1 MGAITSRA
9 VGTSVTDTAP
19 RGETNLKLE
28 AQKIKD
34 FTGGHEDWQKWKSRT
49 ECAFSGSGYERVL
62 EDTEYAMSNERLNK
76 VVYSQLAAA
85 TVDGVAYHLVQQFE
99 SDKNGHAAWKNLCEW
114 YDGDMIMNET
124 AENLRNKLD
133 NLRLHTGVSGSEY
146 VNKFLAW
153 YRDLDKIKGEGLS
166 KGHATHLFLKNITD
180 SEYQSS
186 VTYCRN
192 TDCSL
197 EKCIAAVRKQERDI
211 QQKKLDR
218 HRLKA
223 TLRRMRS
230 SGDSDMEDEAFGSAP
245 KRSKLTKPRR
255 TGSTNSEKVENKKF
269 EGELDTTERGLLRFH
284 SDCWKTMDEKE
295 KDFVRDYNATI
306 KHGDP
311 IDKVIMPPGISIK
324 TCVRRTQVTDGIKKE
339 SVDEPKHNG
348 RDRKKKGVTFGISE
362 EDHADPDD
370 V

>member
-1 MGAITSRA
+1 M
-9 VGTSVTDTAP
+9 
-19 RGETNLKLE
+19 KLE

-62 EDTEYAMSNERLNK
+62 DDMEYAVANERLNK

-99 SDKNGHAAWKNLCEW
+99 TDKNGHAAWKNLCDW
-114 YDGDMIMNET
+114 YDGEMIQNET

-133 NLRLHTGVSGSEY
+133 NLRLHSGISGSEY

-153 YRDLDKIKGEGLS
+153 YRDLEKIKGEGLS

-180 SEYQSS
+180 SDYQTS

-192 TDCSL
+192 TDSTL

-218 HRLKA
+218 YRFKTTLQRMRLSDDSEDDFEDKEPA
-223 TLRRMRS
+223 QKRHKNSRTRRM
-230 SGDSDMEDEAFGSAP
+230 GSN
-245 KRSKLTKPRR
+245 T
-255 TGSTNSEKVENKKF
+255 EKVENMKF
-269 EGELDTTERGLLRFH
+269 EGELDTTEKGLLRFH
-284 SDCWKTMDEKE
+284 GDCWKTMDDKEKE
-295 KDFVRDYNATI
+295 FVREYNASI

-311 IDKVIMPPGISIK
+311 IDKVNMPKGISVK
-324 TCVRRTQVTDGIKKE
+324 TRVRRAQTVEHNIKIEPENNKNNKGKE
-339 SVDEPKHNG
+339 
-348 RDRKKKGVTFGISE
+348 RKKKGVTFGISDADHVEHDE
-362 EDHADPDD
+362 E
-370 V
+370 